1 MLTRKSAN
9 LISESFRDARNYMDL
24 SLLESMRVI
33 ALPTKTNFRGIT
45 VREVAL
51 FQGEYGWGE
60 FSPFLE
66 YDYQECAPWLMC
78 AIEAATKPRPQLY
91 RNSVKV
97 NGTIPA
103 TNDKKVIQSLVDT
116 YQGVKTFKVKVGDNL
131 GEDIV
136 RLAQIRSLGRDIK
149 IRIDVNGLWSVKD
162 ALTNLYAFY
171 EEVGPFEYVEQPCA
185 TLEELRELKASI
197 RIPLKIAVDEVLRKA
212 KDPFDI
218 DLSGAADFVML
229 KVQPLGGI
237 ARAHKL
243 AEHHKLPVVVSSA
256 LESAVGI
263 NYGLHLAASFPEMNF
278 DCGLGTGS
286 LLGADV
292 ASLPIVN
299 GEIEITEVE
308 PDLNGYEVAPDRYEW
323 WKNRVMK
330 TAELL

>member
-1 MLTRKSAN
+1 
-9 LISESFRDARNYMDL
+9 MDL
-24 SLLESMRVI
+24 SLLESMRVV
-33 ALPTKTNFRGIT
+33 ALPTKTNFRGIN

-66 YDYQECAPWLMC
+66 YDYQESVPWLMC
-78 AIEAATKPRPQLY
+78 AIEAATKPRPKLY
-91 RNSVKV
+91 RNSVRV

-103 TNDKKVIQSLVDT
+103 TNDKSVVKSLVET

-136 RLAQIRSLGRDIK
+136 RLAQIRSLGRDIN

-171 EEVGPFEYVEQPCA
+171 EEVGPFEYVEQPCT

-197 RIPLKIAVDEVLRKA
+197 QIPLKIAVDEVLRKA
-212 KDPFDI
+212 KDPFAI
-218 DLSGAADFVML
+218 DLSGAADLVML

-237 ARAHKL
+237 ARAHQL

-286 LLGADV
+286 LLSADV
-292 ASLPIVN
+292 ATLPIVN

-308 PDLNGYEVAPDRYEW
+308 PDFNGYEVAPERYEW